1 MRPIVHCQL
10 VNGPFGDPVV
20 YAEVMFERRALLFDI
35 GEIGALV
42 PRKLL
47 RISHVF
53 VTHAHMD
60 HFSGF
65 DRLLR
70 LLLGRTKTV
79 ALYGPAGFIDRI
91 EHKLGAY
98 TWNVIHRYTEIL
110 TFDVYEVHSGG
121 ALRHACFC
129 SSSAFRREMT
139 PETQLG
145 GDLLVSITPLTV
157 RCAVLDHGTPCLGF
171 AVEEPAHVNIWK
183 TRLDERGLGVGPW
196 LKDLKRAILQD
207 APASTPIH
215 VLRRTAQA
223 LVPVTLPLG
232 EIRDS
237 AIVTAGQKIAYVVDV
252 RNSATNAE
260 RIERLAFGADILFLE
275 CAFLEADAAEAA
287 RKNHLTAHQAGAL
300 ARRAQ
305 VKRLVP
311 CHFSMRYS
319 DAGNILWEE
328 AQRAFM
334 DPA

>member
-20 YAEVMFERRALLFDI
+20 YTEVMFERRGLLFDI

-70 LLLGRTKTV
+70 LLLGRMKTV
-79 ALYGPAGFIDRI
+79 ALYGPAGFIDRV
-91 EHKLGAY
+91 EYKLHAY
-98 TWNVIHRYTEIL
+98 SWNVIHRYAGNLIL
-110 TFDVYEVHSGG
+110 NVYEVHEGG
-121 ALRHACFC
+121 TLHHACFC
-129 SSSAFRREMT
+129 SDSVFQREMM
-139 PETQLG
+139 PETRLD

-171 AVEEPAHVNIWK
+171 ALEEPAHVNIWK
-183 TRLDERGLGVGPW
+183 IRLDERGLQVGPW
-196 LKDLKRAILQD
+196 LKDLRRAILQK

-215 VLRRTAQA
+215 ALRRTEQA
-223 LVPVTLPLG
+223 LGPVTLPLG
-232 EIRDS
+232 EIRDC
-237 AIVTAGQKIAYVVDV
+237 AVVTAGQKIAYIVDV
-252 RNSATNAE
+252 RNNAMNAE
-260 RIERLAFGADILFLE
+260 RIERLAFGADIAFLE
-275 CAFLEADAAEAA
+275 CAFLEADAAQAA
-287 RKNHLTAHQAGAL
+287 QKNHLTAHQSGIL

-319 DAGNILWEE
+319 DAGYLLWEE
-328 AQRAFM
+328 AQRAFHG
-334 DPA
+334 

>member
-1 MRPIVHCQL
+1 
-10 VNGPFGDPVV
+10 
-20 YAEVMFERRALLFDI
+20 
-35 GEIGALV
+35 
-42 PRKLL
+42 
-47 RISHVF
+47 
-53 VTHAHMD
+53 
-60 HFSGF
+60 
-65 DRLLR
+65 
-70 LLLGRTKTV
+70 V

-91 EHKLGAY
+91 EHKLRAY
-98 TWNVIHRYTEIL
+98 TWNVIRRYAGNLI
-110 TFDVYEVHSGG
+110 FNVYEVHEGG
-121 ALRHACFC
+121 ALRHASFC
-129 SSSAFRREMT
+129 SGSEFQREMIR
-139 PETQLG
+139 EIRLD

-171 AVEEPAHVNIWK
+171 AVEEPVHVNIWK

-196 LKDLKRAILQD
+196 LKDFKRAILQD
-207 APASTPIH
+207 APANTPIH
-215 VLRRTAQA
+215 ALRRTAQA
-223 LVPVTLPLG
+223 SVSVTLPLG

-252 RNSATNAE
+252 RNSATNTE

-275 CAFLEADAAEAA
+275 CAFLEADAVQAA

-328 AQRAFM
+328 AQRAFI